1 MKREKDSSR
10 LPNTREKRPLLAG
23 KCDLK
28 FMPTMTFCNFDEQIY
43 GGTGQPEYLLS
54 KRLFLP
60 KALLKNTEQPG
71 TYGEHS

>member
-1 MKREKDSSR
+1 
-10 LPNTREKRPLLAG
+10 
-23 KCDLK
+23 
-28 FMPTMTFCNFDEQIY
+28 MPTMTFCNFNEQIY

-54 KRLFLP
+54 KGLSLP